1 VLPGFAIGDRDW
13 RKLHPTRLY
22 KTAAPNATLY
32 LHFSGSGGTS
42 IVDYARSLPW
52 MRLPSIAVAHGK
64 DANLG
69 CASGDDA
76 DGVANS
82 YGVIAGA
89 GVHVGHNQRCPCSEM
104 YVHAQMYTFWGAQN
118 PVMAALDCPRI
129 EYWVTLRY
137 PIERI
142 FSRVFKPVFTSHLP
156 KLKLGMSADAMRSV
170 LTNHTVHG
178 AQDLSLGWRREFHG
192 AGVAPLNNAYVR
204 GLLGPTVYRLPLG
217 AVTEQHLALAKAQL
231 ERIDI
236 VLPLPNISQ
245 LPELLGRHLGRCM
258 TAKVEH
264 KRSGGSTSDSA
275 SGTPPHATRR
285 CGTRSS
291 WRHWPGT
298 IGWTCSCMRTRASC
312 LSAGCT
318 R

>member
-1 VLPGFAIGDRDW
+1 
-13 RKLHPTRLY
+13 
-22 KTAAPNATLY
+22 
-32 LHFSGSGGTS
+32 
-42 IVDYARSLPW
+42 

-275 SGTPPHATRR
+275 WHTAARDKALRDTELMEALARHNRLDVQLYAHASELFERR
-285 CGTRSS
+285 M
-291 WRHWPGT
+291 HAVKDP
-298 IGWTCSCMRTRASC
+298 C
-312 LSAGCT
+312 LGDINSETAKIDMLI